1 MSEAS
6 SVIGS
11 DLSDAFVGLVPFV
24 GVMQMWDKR
33 YGLLR
38 SPSTRLDTGVVTCA
52 TLAQLLYGLTALR
65 VAQAEGGKWKKR
77 FVFLCIDSDQLF
89 QPSVHNVFRVR

>member
-1 MSEAS
+1 M
-6 SVIGS
+6 
-11 DLSDAFVGLVPFV
+11 GLVPFV

-38 SPSTRLDTGVVTCA
+38 SPSTRLDTGVATCA

-65 VAQAEGGKWKKR
+65 VAQAEGGEWKKDLSSFASTPISFFSR
-77 FVFLCIDSDQLF
+77 QSTMFSECVDKSKEDL
-89 QPSVHNVFRVR
+89 N